1 MTSQLQQDLKQVQA
15 LYAPS
20 AHVPS
25 EIRALLGVK
34 RISSKMTLEDIIT
47 KAFRQMETVRTRE
60 GSQDVRAAIY
70 GLSHALRTARV
81 DAIRE
86 RTYLSMQGKNAVAL
100 VRRIVEMGL
109 MGDDVARYLNG
120 RRFTH
125 DGFRWRACYD

>member
-1 MTSQLQQDLKQVQA
+1 MTSQLQTPS

-20 AHVPS
+20 SHVPG
-25 EIRALLGVK
+25 EIRALLGIK
-34 RISSKMTLEDIIT
+34 RISSKMTLEDIIV

-60 GSQDVRAAIY
+60 GAQDVRTAIY

-81 DAIRE
+81 DGYRE
-86 RTYLSMQGKNAVAL
+86 QIYLRLQGKAAVGL
-100 VRRIVEMGL
+100 VQRIVEMNL
-109 MGDDVARYLNG
+109 TGDDVARYLNG